1 MLRVRFFCCCS
12 CCCSLFLFVL
22 FWFFLI
28 VSGLLFF
35 WLCCCSSQF
44 ISSKKR
50 KVYWGSAHHE
60 GPEVRK
66 GALVVGL
73 EMDGGACAP
82 TSKCE
87 YLFLLFFNGFLR
99 NFLLQALGKKNSEP
113 LLALFAWKNWL
124 GRSSVWTCT
133 LTVGCYQSTSVS
145 VTVLVNTEI

>member
-22 FWFFLI
+22 FWFFFI
-28 VSGLLFF
+28 VLGLLFF

-44 ISSKKR
+44 VSSKKR

-99 NFLLQALGKKNSEP
+99 EIFCCRRWGKTSACSFRLKKLIGPIKRLNVHPNSRLLPKYVGVGNC
-113 LLALFAWKNWL
+113 
-124 GRSSVWTCT
+124 SSQH
-133 LTVGCYQSTSVS
+133 G
-145 VTVLVNTEI
+145 NII